1 MFLACNC
8 DFSVSSCFSIRLCL
22 ALPDISSLHMCAGYA
37 VTVNI
42 AYTDCVDFVG
52 VLVFVSG
59 VVVFVVIVFVVVVVF
74 IVVVLIVVVDMRS
87 L

>member
-22 ALPDISSLHMCAGYA
+22 ALPDISSLHICGRYA

-42 AYTDCVDFVG
+42 AHTDCVDFVG
-52 VLVFVSG
+52 VLV
-59 VVVFVVIVFVVVVVF
+59 VVFVCVVFVVVVVF
-74 IVVVLIVVVDMRS
+74 IVVLFIVVVDMHS

>member
-1 MFLACNC
+1 
-8 DFSVSSCFSIRLCL
+8 
-22 ALPDISSLHMCAGYA
+22 MCARDA
-37 VTVNI
+37 VNVNI

-52 VLVFVSG
+52 VLVVVSG

-74 IVVVLIVVVDMRS
+74 IVVVLIVVVDMHS